1 MRMQQTRRVL
11 AVAGPALVAGL
22 VLAACGSSDSGA
34 PSVSTIE
41 LSEGSTSY
49 QTLPPATTTTVPG
62 AEGFASPS
70 QEYVV
75 QPGDYPIKVADD
87 FGVPLEDLV
96 NFNGWA
102 SDAEF
107 PFPGETILIP
117 PGGRTATSDSASTE
131 SAGAATDGA
140 TTDDPGADSEAGEEG
155 DGAGESIEPP
165 SGDACQ
171 PGSYTIAENDIPI
184 RVAEKFDV
192 TVDELNA
199 ANSGTS
205 GYSAFYVGLEIVI
218 PPASDCDD

>member
-1 MRMQQTRRVL
+1 MRMQESRRVL

-62 AEGFASPS
+62 EGEGFASPS

-75 QPGDYPIKVADD
+75 QPGDYPIKVAND

-102 SDAEF
+102 SEAEF

-117 PGGRTATSDSASTE
+117 PGGRTVGGASDSADSADGATDGSEDTAGEGTDEGE
-131 SAGAATDGA
+131 SAG
-140 TTDDPGADSEAGEEG
+140 EA
-155 DGAGESIEPP
+155 IEPP

-171 PGSYTIAENDIPI
+171 PGSYTIAEGDIPI

-192 TVDELNA
+192 TVDELNE
-199 ANSGTS
+199 ANVATD

-218 PPASDCDD
+218 PPASDCDE

>member
-1 MRMQQTRRVL
+1 ML

-49 QTLPPATTTTVPG
+49 QTLPPATTTTLPEG
-62 AEGFASPS
+62 EGFASPS

-75 QPGDYPIKVADD
+75 QPGDYPIKVAND

-102 SDAEF
+102 SEAEF

-117 PGGRTATSDSASTE
+117 PGGKTVGGSAAPAE
-131 SAGAATDGA
+131 SAGGATDGSTDA
-140 TTDDPGADSEAGEEG
+140 TGDGTAGEDES
-155 DGAGESIEPP
+155 AGEAIEPP

-171 PGSYTIAENDIPI
+171 PGSYTIAEGDIPL

-192 TVDELNA
+192 TVEELNA
-199 ANSGTS
+199 ANSATN